1 MSEEVEVPVEE
12 TKVEQTPAEPA
23 VVKEVAELG
32 PDEIIGLVEN
42 ARQGIEDP
50 NYKVTLYKNGNYRIT
65 KKKVEKPKVP
75 KVTTAEKQIKSKSQM
90 MSNDQLLMEH
100 VIDLT
105 AKVEKMRSKAKKL
118 KAKYKKMKN
127 DIYSYEDAD
136 DNVREVKPEELV
148 QETPAPKE
156 EKSEEPEVPRQI
168 PQQRMAPGRVGWRA
182 LVRV

>member
-1 MSEEVEVPVEE
+1 MSEEEVAQVVEE
-12 TKVEQTPAEPA
+12 AEQTPVEPA

-42 ARQGIEDP
+42 ARKGVDDP

-65 KKKVEKPKVP
+65 KKKVPKQKQP
-75 KVTTAEKQIKSKSQM
+75 KQTTAEKQIKTKSQM

-105 AKVEKMRSKAKKL
+105 AKVEKMRNKAKKL
-118 KAKYKKMKN
+118 KQKYKKMKN
-127 DIYSYEDAD
+127 DIYSYEDVD

-148 QETPAPKE
+148 QETPAPREDKE
-156 EKSEEPEVPRQI
+156 EVRQV
-168 PQQRMAPGRVGWRA
+168 PQQRVPQAARVGWRA